1 MLSTENETKAEYVR
15 LAQYELREELG
26 SGQYGV
32 VRQVRC
38 QQTNK
43 DYAMKIISKRRLMK
57 RSGFL
62 RIPPKRKSAG
72 KSSSGPS
79 AYSPL
84 EKVYREI
91 ALLRKI
97 NHANLVKL
105 VDVLDAPG
113 DGMLYMVFEL
123 LPNGETLRIP
133 SEEPLSEETARS
145 YFRDTLEGLDYLH
158 YQYIIHRDI
167 KPANLLLDANN
178 NVKISDL
185 GVSVEVED
193 SYLISGQVGTPA
205 FMSPELLN
213 PDSGKLSGV
222 YVDLWALGVTLFAFL
237 SGTVP
242 WNDITSI
249 GILSKI
255 MTQPLDFS
263 SISPPISPECE
274 QLISQMLS
282 IDMDERPSTDSLFN
296 NNWLLATGELSARCH
311 EYVDVT
317 DEDINSSVTTVPKL
331 ETLIM
336 VKQMLKRH
344 SFRNPFSLNR
354 HSSNHQIRR
363 NISDPEIDKTPPP
376 KKFDSQ

>member
-1 MLSTENETKAEYVR
+1 MLSTGDHENETRTEYVR

-38 QQTNK
+38 QRTNK

-72 KSSSGPS
+72 KSSSGAS

-91 ALLRKI
+91 ALLKI

-123 LPNGETLRIP
+123 LQNGETLRIP

-213 PDSGKLSGV
+213 PEKAETVAPSIVRV

-237 SGTVP
+237 TGTVP

-249 GILSKI
+249 GILNKI
-255 MTQPLDFS
+255 MTQSLDFS
-263 SISPPISPECE
+263 K
-274 QLISQMLS
+274 M
-282 IDMDERPSTDSLFN
+282 
-296 NNWLLATGELSARCH
+296 
-311 EYVDVT
+311 
-317 DEDINSSVTTVPKL
+317 
-331 ETLIM
+331 
-336 VKQMLKRH
+336 
-344 SFRNPFSLNR
+344 
-354 HSSNHQIRR
+354 
-363 NISDPEIDKTPPP
+363 
-376 KKFDSQ
+376 